1 MDRGRIASASPPSPA
16 SRMVGAV
23 TMPPVAS
30 CGMVGM
36 LKPRGWPPTPGT
48 QSGIVTEIP
57 LIFSSTKLMAEIT
70 AFMGAFARLTIMP
83 NRFPKISTTFCQA
96 PDQLPVK
103 TFCTKSIIPL
113 KMAFMFSM
121 AAEMLAA
128 QPENRA
134 PRNGNFSCRNAA
146 TELMAACTPLA
157 SIFMGASALATT
169 VLKIAPKMLT
179 MFCQAPDQFP
189 ANTFWT
195 NWMAF
200 WRITWILDH
209 TF

>member
-36 LKPRGWPPTPGT
+36 LKPRVVPPTPGT
-48 QSGIVTEIP
+48 QSGIVTEMP

-70 AFMGAFARLTIMP
+70 PLMGAFARLTIMP
-83 NRFPKISTTFCQA
+83 NKFPKISTMFCHA

-113 KMAFMFSM
+113 KIAFMFSM

-128 QPENRA
+128 HPEKRA
-134 PRNGNFSCRNAA
+134 PKNGNFSCRNAA

-157 SIFMGASALATT
+157 SIFMGAMAMVAT
-169 VLKIAPKMLT
+169 VLKIVPKMFT
-179 MFCQAPDQFP
+179 TFCQAADQFP
-189 ANTFWT
+189 ENTFWT
-195 NWMAF
+195 NWIAF